1 MIRGMAVS
9 LAAAMLV
16 FSVVMAM
23 SIMALWMGRTR
34 ASMRVEYEVG
44 RLIERLTGEGQ
55 RKAAARS
62 DEERA

>member
-1 MIRGMAVS
+1 MIRGVLLSLLMA
-9 LAAAMLV
+9 LLV
-16 FSVVMAM
+16 FGVVMGM
-23 SIMALWMGRTR
+23 SVLALWMGRTR
-34 ASMRVEYEVG
+34 ASTRVEYEVG